1 MFGDPGF
8 ISSTERDSS
17 LPVPSID
24 LSLAEALAQWGV
36 CVCVFACAFLIHW
49 HTTHSFS
56 LMPKGSLAWTLLDSL
71 ALSLSL
77 TLVLPHIIV
86 CFTIFFYSSHRTGHS
101 VKSHMLYRIQT
112 VLFVTFSFESVSVI
126 FFLILIYIFLIL
138 HEASTVKKGQEYL
151 KFYILMPALIIPLSS
166 FIFMLKSI
174 HYFYWQYWDSVG
186 KYSSMYLHVLWRGAD
201 HNSGLCLV
209 KA

>member
-1 MFGDPGF
+1 MG
-8 ISSTERDSS
+8 S
-17 LPVPSID
+17 
-24 LSLAEALAQWGV
+24 V

-86 CFTIFFYSSHRTGHS
+86 CFTNFFFYSSHRTGHS

-112 VLFVTFSFESVSVI
+112 VLFVTFSLESVSVNL
-126 FFLILIYIFLIL
+126 FFNTYIHISDFAWSFYL
-138 HEASTVKKGQEYL
+138 KKGARIFKVLHINVCINQ
-151 KFYILMPALIIPLSS
+151 S
-166 FIFMLKSI
+166 FIFFHFYAKII
-174 HYFYWQYWDSVG
+174 HYFYWQYWDSVW
-186 KYSSMYLHVLWRGAD
+186 KYSSMYLHVLWRGSD

>member
-1 MFGDPGF
+1 MG
-8 ISSTERDSS
+8 S
-17 LPVPSID
+17 
-24 LSLAEALAQWGV
+24 V

-56 LMPKGSLAWTLLDSL
+56 LMPKGSLAGTLLDSL

-86 CFTIFFYSSHRTGHS
+86 CFTNFFFTPLTELDIQWRAICCTGYRLFYLSHFH
-101 VKSHMLYRIQT
+101 LNQL
-112 VLFVTFSFESVSVI
+112 VLI

-138 HEASTVKKGQEYL
+138 HEASTLKKGREKVLHINVCINQ
-151 KFYILMPALIIPLSS
+151 S
-166 FIFMLKSI
+166 FIFFHFYAKII
-174 HYFYWQYWDSVG
+174 HYFYWQYWDSVW
-186 KYSSMYLHVLWRGAD
+186 KYSSMYLHVLWRGSD